1 MDPSPR
7 NPFLLPQRSRLVLRR
22 DFPGLPHGEAAV
34 LWRALPHAHRGV
46 AGRAQLPSP
55 PRVPT
60 SARDAGPCCCRGR
73 GKDGLAPEGMA
84 GQLWLG
90 GLWQHKPGGLC
101 PRVKSQTLCWPA
113 ASNPPVH
120 TKCTG
125 ITHLYAPISI
135 YMHAKTGYKTQE
147 KYDDIGN
154 KNYRL
159 QNG

>member
-34 LWRALPHAHRGV
+34 LQRALPHAHRGV
-46 AGRAQLPSP
+46 AGRARLPSP

-84 GQLWLG
+84 GQLWLV
-90 GLWQHKPGGLC
+90 GLWQHKPGGLR